1 MPVTTTYNL
10 IEGCTMKGEY
20 QMLKIC
26 LSGLGR
32 TGSQLAKYLLQ
43 RKDVQLVFAL
53 CSPDS
58 PKAGRDIGEVLGYAE
73 AGIPVYPSNQLES
86 CIFNTKPD
94 VVIDFSNPA
103 VALKNA
109 EIFAKM
115 NVKIV
120 MGTTG
125 FTKFEEAK
133 LLSLITKNKC
143 GILYAPNITRGVNTM
158 MFLTE
163 LASKVLGNYDIEII
177 EMHHKRKLDSPS
189 GTAVKM
195 ARELRES
202 RNAISLKKPEDI
214 PVLSVRAGGIVG
226 NHKVLLVGENDM
238 IEITHQSFSRDA
250 FAEGALYAAE
260 FIADKVGAYE
270 MKDAMNYKKIIEDY
284 LDDNTSY
291 SANLN

>member
-1 MPVTTTYNL
+1 
-10 IEGCTMKGEY
+10 MKGVY

-43 RKDVQLVFAL
+43 QKDVQLVSAV
-53 CSPDS
+53 CSAGS
-58 PKAGRDIGEVLGYAE
+58 PKATRDLGEVMGYSNM
-73 AGIPVYPSNQLES
+73 GIPIYSSNQLQS

-94 VVIDFSNPA
+94 VVIDFSNAA
-103 VALKNA
+103 VALENA
-109 EIFAKM
+109 EIFSKM

-133 LLSLITKNKC
+133 LFSLITKNKC
-143 GILYAPNITRGVNTM
+143 GMIYAPNITRGVNTM

-163 LASKVLGNYDIEII
+163 LASKILGNYDIEII

-189 GTAVKM
+189 GTAIKI
-195 ARELRES
+195 ARELKES
-202 RNAISLKKPEDI
+202 RSLLSAKKPADI
-214 PVLSVRAGGIVG
+214 PISSVRAGGIVG
-226 NHKVLLVGENDM
+226 NHKVMLVGENDM

-250 FAEGALYAAE
+250 FAEGALYAAN
-260 FIADKVGAYE
+260 FIADKVGVYE
-270 MKDAMNYKKIIEDY
+270 MKDVMNYKKIIEDY
-284 LDDNTSY
+284 LDDDSSY
-291 SANLN
+291 SARLN